1 MFILHWY
8 RINMMMKSI
17 DKFKMI
23 NINSLFREIIK
34 HKIIAIQHC
43 KILKF
48 LCMQFILLYRF
59 IVFVMQTDDRIYSE
73 IFKTVSQTKIYF

>member
-8 RINMMMKSI
+8 KINMMMKSI

-34 HKIIAIQHC
+34 HKNFAIQHC

-73 IFKTVSQTKIYF
+73 ISKTVSQTKIYF